1 MVTIHRCG
9 LVWCRPHRNPHRS
22 AACQTHSNPLMSLVK
37 LSKPK
42 IPLLIVPD
50 LTKTMARIDVTVT
63 PMTQMTFSYFSF
75 GHSLS
80 PSFGHSLGH
89 SLGYSCQAVICK
101 FHQYCIEIA
110 GEEILET
117 EEAIR
122 GGALFTYQVQIRR
135 WSGVGRVVVSFFI
148 SLTLPHVTSGLN
160 DLS

>member
-1 MVTIHRCG
+1 
-9 LVWCRPHRNPHRS
+9 
-22 AACQTHSNPLMSLVK
+22 MSLVK

-122 GGALFTYQVQIRR
+122 GGALFTYQVQGVPKKTLFNEIGTQIRR